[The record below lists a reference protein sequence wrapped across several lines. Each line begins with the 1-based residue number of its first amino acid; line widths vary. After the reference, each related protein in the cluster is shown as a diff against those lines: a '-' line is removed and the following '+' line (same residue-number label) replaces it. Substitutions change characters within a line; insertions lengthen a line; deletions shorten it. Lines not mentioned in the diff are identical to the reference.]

1 MPTHDRFLAVLL
13 GVAPLVAAQAA
24 TGTESQ
30 ATAAAA
36 DKAACKAETT
46 RNGAGQA
53 TGDAVCAVKH
63 LFQRRIRRQPEKEPV
78 EMTVGSPPMQSE
90 DSDTPGNGNWELNLA
105 FGGEFA
111 GGEHAIEFPI
121 IDLNYGIGDRVQLTY
136 GVPYASLREEDG
148 TGLLQSAHG
157 VGDSEFGLKYRFY
170 DNEDRGLSLA
180 VYPQVRVRTPG
191 ANEAVSDGGTA
202 YALPL
207 ILVSE
212 FEHFSLTANIGME
225 FADGEHS
232 TFASF
237 GAGRRLTDRLAVMA
251 ELAGHDLDN
260 DARHVLI
267 NLGVRQK
274 LSDAHSI
281 SASIGRDVDVGAG
294 EHRLS
299 YAMINYQ
306 MLLGE

>member
-1 MPTHDRFLAVLL
+1 MPNHTRLLVVLL
-13 GVAPLVAAQAA
+13 GMAPLIAAQAA
-24 TGTESQ
+24 TETESQ
-30 ATAAAA
+30 APAAAA
-36 DKAACKAETT
+36 DKAACKAETA

-53 TGDAVCAVKH
+53 TGDAVCAIKH

-90 DSDTPGNGNWELNLA
+90 DSDTPGNGNWEGNVA

-111 GGEHAIEFPI
+111 GGAHEIEFPI
-121 IDLNYGIGDRVQLTY
+121 LDINYGVGDQVQLTY
-136 GVPYASLREEDG
+136 GVPYVSLREDDG
-148 TGLLQSAHG
+148 TGHLQSAHG

-170 DNEDRGLSLA
+170 DNEDRGVSMAL
-180 VYPQVRVRTPG
+180 YPQVRVRTPG
-191 ANEAVSDGGTA
+191 ANGEVSNGGTA

-207 ILVSE
+207 ILVTE
-212 FEHFSLTANIGME
+212 FEHFSLTANVGME

-251 ELAGHDLDN
+251 ELAGRNLDN
-260 DARHVLI
+260 DGRHVLV
-267 NLGVRQK
+267 NVGVRQK

-294 EHRLS
+294 EDRLT